1 MFDYANRIKNIR
13 VQYGV
18 SAYKLAKELDVVQAT
33 ISKIETG
40 KGLPSL
46 QLLEKFCDYF
56 DITLAE
62 FFEDTKKETSKSSN
76 LNVSTEE
83 LVDMYIKKYPDRSGL
98 IEEHFKCIKDT
109 ESTFRRMIID
119 LLES

>member
-1 MFDYANRIKNIR
+1 MFDYPNRIKTIR
-13 VQYGV
+13 IQYGV
-18 SAYKLAKELDVVQAT
+18 TAYKLAKELDVAQAT
-33 ISKIETG
+33 ISYIETG
-40 KGLPSL
+40 KNLPSL

-56 DITLAE
+56 DITLSE

-109 ESTFRRMIID
+109 ENTFRRMIID

>member
-56 DITLAE
+56 NITLSE

-109 ESTFRRMIID
+109 ENTFRRMIID

>member
-56 DITLAE
+56 NITLTE
-62 FFEDTKKETSKSSN
+62 FFVDTKKETSKSSN

-109 ESTFRRMIID
+109 ENTFRRMIID
-119 LLES
+119 LLEP

>member
-56 DITLAE
+56 DITLYE

-109 ESTFRRMIID
+109 ENTFRRMIID

>member
-56 DITLAE
+56 NITLSE
-62 FFEDTKKETSKSSN
+62 FFVDTKKETSKSSN

-109 ESTFRRMIID
+109 ENTFRRMIID

>member
-18 SAYKLAKELDVVQAT
+18 TAYKLAKDLEVVQQT

-109 ESTFRRMIID
+109 ENTFRRMIID

>member
-13 VQYGV
+13 VQYGLT
-18 SAYKLAKELDVVQAT
+18 AYKLAKELDVVQAT

-56 DITLAE
+56 NITLSE
-62 FFEDTKKETSKSSN
+62 FFVDTKKETSKSSN

-109 ESTFRRMIID
+109 ENTFRRMIID

>member
-1 MFDYANRIKNIR
+1 MFDYGNRFKEIR
-13 VQYGV
+13 KQYGI
-18 SAYKLAKELDVVQAT
+18 SAYKLTTDLEMNRST
-33 ISKIETG
+33 ISAIETG
-40 KGLPSL
+40 KNLPSL

-56 DITLAE
+56 NITLSE
-62 FFEDTKKETSKSSN
+62 FFVDTKKETSKSSN

-83 LVDMYIKKYPDRSGL
+83 LVDMYIKKYPDRLGL

-109 ESTFRRMIID
+109 ENTFRRMIID